1 VGQGKAALN
10 GEAAQLLSDLESV
23 EGVLDKLFLVFSSV
37 DSLKTHSLVDLTDF
51 SKLIYDLVCRLKGVE
66 RAFRRSLLDFS
77 LRSLGTDSSLTR
89 DKLAERNAGNLTI
102 WKTIMRDSGSLLE
115 ETVLVLDSIR
125 QNNVVKTMRYHTP
138 ASLSRSEY
146 SLHLS
151 TRWRTQ
157 AERVAE
163 PAREGGPAGEPPQAG
178 L

>member
-10 GEAAQLLSDLESV
+10 GEAAHLLTDMEGV
-23 EGVLDKLFLVFSSV
+23 EGVLDKLFLGFSSV

-51 SKLIYDLVCRLKGVE
+51 SKLIYDLVCLLKGVE

-77 LRSLGTDSSLTR
+77 LRSLGADSNLAR

-125 QNNVVKTMRYHTP
+125 QNNVVKTMRYC
-138 ASLSRSEY
+138 ARLSLS
-146 SLHLS
+146 LS
-151 TRWRTQ
+151 FSRCSQ
-157 AERVAE
+157 RVLIALVY
-163 PAREGGPAGEPPQAG
+163 AVAHTG
-178 L
+178 